1 MMIPTGQLLSP
12 GHQQQQLSVL
22 IITVFVL
29 STTTATTVVDT
40 EHNYYY
46 VGGGTCS
53 ILTFK
58 MSPQVKNDF
67 APLQRTHQ

>member
-1 MMIPTGQLLSP
+1 MMIPKGKLLSP
-12 GHQQQQLSVL
+12 GHQPQQLSVL
-22 IITVFVL
+22 TITVFVL

-53 ILTFK
+53 SFTFK

-67 APLQRTHQ
+67 ATLQRTHQ